1 MLKRNKYL
9 NELINAMWDGNIKVI
24 TGLRR
29 CGKSIIL
36 SQIRDE
42 ISLKSKNIIYLDFE
56 DKRIRKLIPTVVNIF
71 SSTNINDYCR
81 CHCR

>member
-1 MLKRNKYL
+1 MIKRNKYL

-24 TGLRR
+24 TGLKR